1 MRLATHTPGAPQG
14 AAIGRHSRAF
24 SLAPAALLVVCVF
37 GFAWTQITA
46 DAAHPTPLPAASAQ
60 SAGNTTVAVAPVVEP
75 PAMAALAPAPAPA
88 HGAGAGA
95 AAEEVPSL
103 EDQELASYSTC
114 GA

>member
-24 SLAPAALLVVCVF
+24 SLAPAALLVVCIF
-37 GFAWTQITA
+37 GFAWAQITA
-46 DAAHPTPLPAASAQ
+46 DATHPIPLPAVSSQ
-60 SAGNTTVAVAPVVEP
+60 SAANATVAAAPVVEP

-88 HGAGAGA
+88 RGAGTA
-95 AAEEVPSL
+95 ADEVPSL